1 MLIIV
6 ILTMS
11 CADPGIIYSYLPIEI
26 AIGFSTGSRSLKSDE
41 TNGTV
46 TVSVQ
51 VFNGTIQ
58 EGATVSIRFTTADDS
73 AYGRSIILKLM
84 VN

>member
-6 ILTMS
+6 ILTIS

-41 TNGTV
+41 ANGTV
-46 TVSVQ
+46 TVSVLEPYEREPLSQ
-51 VFNGTIQ
+51 Y
-58 EGATVSIRFTTADDS
+58 TADHS
-73 AYGRSIILKLM
+73 AYDRSIILKLM

>member
-1 MLIIV
+1 MYIMNNVKISWAVRVDPDMLSVVNIFSV
-6 ILTMS
+6 
-11 CADPGIIYSYLPIEI
+11 EI

-41 TNGTV
+41 ASGTV

-51 VFNGTIQ
+51 VLNGTIR

-73 AYGRSIILKLM
+73 AYGRM
-84 VN
+84 E